1 MLNQSAEKNRDSG
14 FIKKIFSASLF
25 WFGLAMIT
33 LITVFIFLPF
43 NTMTFSVDQVQ
54 KIYYVDNMSEAHNVI
69 VQRFN
74 EKYQGKIE
82 VVQVNLP
89 FSTFTTNE
97 RKEILAR
104 TLRTSSDRIDIFA
117 VDFIWVPR
125 FARWSYDL
133 NAFFSEDT
141 LNYINSEA
149 LKACTV
155 NRKLVALPM
164 YIDVGLLYYN
174 RRLLQKLPDFAQI
187 EGKLKQSISWKEFI
201 ALGERLKGWENPF
214 YLFAGNSY
222 EGLICSFHEML
233 TEEQSYKIFNGD
245 SIKLNTPAAKNGLR
259 LLVDLINRYQLT
271 PEIVTSF
278 NEDKIYQYALQTD
291 ALFLRGWPGYLKHFT
306 PENSAVYKVK
316 LKDYA
321 IAPLPHLANNEKC
334 AVYGGWNLMISKF
347 SREKDAAVKFITF
360 MLNEKNQMIMHD
372 LSGYVPV
379 NKKTFNNPAFLKRNP
394 NILYERSLYRYGR
407 HRPYREDYTKISDI
421 MSHYVRAALKKEI
434 SVEEAL
440 IRASQKINSKQIFIK

>member
-1 MLNQSAEKNRDSG
+1 MLNQSAEKNGDSG
-14 FIKKIFSASLF
+14 LVKKIFGASLF
-25 WFGLAMIT
+25 WFGLAMIA
-33 LITVFIFLPF
+33 LITVFFFLPF
-43 NTMTFSVDQVQ
+43 NTMTFSGEQVQ
-54 KIYYVDNMSEAHNVI
+54 KLYYVDNMSEAHNVI
-69 VQRFN
+69 VRRFN
-74 EKYQGKIE
+74 EKYRGKIE

-125 FARWSYDL
+125 FARWSYEL
-133 NAFFSEDT
+133 NAYFNQDT
-141 LNYINSEA
+141 LNYINEEA
-149 LKACTV
+149 LKACTL
-155 NRKLVALPM
+155 NGQLVALPF

-174 RRLLQKLPDFAQI
+174 RRLLQQLPDFKKI
-187 EGKLKQSISWKEFI
+187 ERKLKQSMPWDEFI
-201 ALGERLKGWENPF
+201 ALGKRLKDWKNPF

-233 TEEQSYKIFNGD
+233 TEEQSHEIFEGD
-245 SIKLNTPAAKNGLR
+245 SINLNTTAAKKGLK
-259 LLVDLINRYQLT
+259 LLVDLINRHRLT

-291 ALFLRGWPGYLKHFT
+291 ALFLRGWPGYLKHFN
-306 PENSAVYKVK
+306 PENSERYKVK

-321 IAPLPHLANNEKC
+321 MAPLPHTKNNEKC

-347 SREKDAAVKFITF
+347 SREKDAAVTFIKF
-360 MLNEKNQMIMHD
+360 MLGEQNQMIMHD

-379 NKKTFNNPAFLKRNP
+379 NEKTFQNPAFLKRNP
-394 NILYERSLYRYGR
+394 NILYERNLYRYGR

-434 SVEEAL
+434 SVEQAL
-440 IRASQKINSKQIFIK
+440 IKASQKINSKQVFIK